1 MTEDGGIFVSLDD
14 GEVGRFRLVAD
25 EIFGTRN
32 FVSQCV
38 WHKKYT
44 RANDAT
50 HFSDN
55 HDHVVMYAKDKS
67 RLIIHRLERTEKQ
80 DRAYSNPNKHPK
92 GPWKPTPLHAK
103 SGEDEFFTYT
113 FSNGVKWSPPEGTF
127 PRFSPHTLKKLDD
140 ANEIWFGG
148 EGGAV
153 PQRMS
158 FLSEVS
164 DGLVPVTLWPYS
176 EVGHNHEAND
186 ELKEIGLSGRFQNPK
201 PIRLVER
208 CLELMC
214 NNDDVIMDCFAGSG
228 TTGHAAL
235 KFSKRTE
242 SNIRFILVETIASV
256 ATTITSERLAR
267 AISGYQASISSK
279 QRLWEKT
286 LTLRDLKTGEA
297 LLKTID
303 DVIARNRNEYEEVKI
318 DFNDGKIIIFGE
330 TKSAQFRE
338 GLGSGFRFCTL
349 GEPLFDADG
358 NVSPAVVYPDL
369 AAHVFFCDT
378 GSPIPQRADGSSA
391 LIGTFQGRAIYLL
404 FASASMGFPSA
415 KAGNVLTAAMLDALP
430 LPEPGFNG
438 PRVVYAEG
446 CTVPDDRL
454 AAAGVTFRQLPYQI
468 EGL

>member
-1 MTEDGGIFVSLDD
+1 MKHFGKSDDLRNRIFAARGVVQSWILIRQKIAVGFIWGILFHAGIGLDREKSGGEPPSRGALPAAPLRQIQVGGDPDAGNLLVQGDNLEALKALLPYYAGKVKCIYIDPPYNTGNEAWVYNDNVNSPEIKAWLGKVVGKEAEDLSRHDKWLCMIYPRLRLLKEFLTEDGGIFVSLDD

-267 AISGYQASISSK
+267 AQFLGIRLRSLRSK
-279 QRLWEKT
+279 DYGKR
-286 LTLRDLKTGEA
+286 RSPF
-297 LLKTID
+297 
-303 DVIARNRNEYEEVKI
+303 VI
-318 DFNDGKIIIFGE
+318 
-330 TKSAQFRE
+330 
-338 GLGSGFRFCTL
+338 
-349 GEPLFDADG
+349 
-358 NVSPAVVYPDL
+358 
-369 AAHVFFCDT
+369 
-378 GSPIPQRADGSSA
+378 
-391 LIGTFQGRAIYLL
+391 
-404 FASASMGFPSA
+404 
-415 KAGNVLTAAMLDALP
+415 
-430 LPEPGFNG
+430 
-438 PRVVYAEG
+438 
-446 CTVPDDRL
+446 
-454 AAAGVTFRQLPYQI
+454 
-468 EGL
+468 